1 MILKRDVAKMEWS
14 WPDTTRG
21 RVAGEP
27 CACYSS
33 SSGIERRKGESQGPG
48 EISSSYCC
56 GYQNITNVFIK
67 RPDQPVRLYSIY
79 RLLMVAS
86 HRGVDVSWQDCA
98 WVDSSFCTSWVGD
111 TYRKAGCG
119 YSLGAPDKQFILF
132 ADNLHGQTTDE
143 FKSVI
148 MQ

>member
-67 RPDQPVRLYSIY
+67 GSGSPVRLYTVDKPF
-79 RLLMVAS
+79 MVATA
-86 HRGVDVSWQDCA
+86 V
-98 WVDSSFCTSWVGD
+98 
-111 TYRKAGCG
+111 
-119 YSLGAPDKQFILF
+119 
-132 ADNLHGQTTDE
+132 
-143 FKSVI
+143 
-148 MQ
+148 